1 MRPMIDENPLMK
13 WLWPLL
19 ASLAGAV
26 TALSFR
32 PFKRMTPADIF
43 MALFVGTTFAWF
55 VSPWVAHAAF
65 GYTPPGIRVVGAI
78 YYLMASGSN
87 ILIPFMIRRLKT
99 AVGPPAEEEL

>member
-1 MRPMIDENPLMK
+1 MLDDNPLLR

-32 PFKRMTPADIF
+32 PYAKMSPIDIIIV
-43 MALFVGTTFAWF
+43 LFVGTTFALF
-55 VSPWVAHAAF
+55 VSPWVAHTVF
-65 GYTPPGIRVVGAI
+65 GYSPPGIRVVGGL

-87 ILIPFMIRRLKT
+87 ILIPFAIRGLKRF
-99 AVGPPAEEEL
+99 VGSQKEDDA

>member
-1 MRPMIDENPLMK
+1 MSEDNPLLA

-32 PFKRMTPADIF
+32 PYARMSPIDIL

-55 VSPWVAHAAF
+55 VSPWVAHTAF
-65 GYTPPGIRVVGAI
+65 GYEPPGIRVVGGL
-78 YYLMASGSN
+78 YYIMASGSN
-87 ILIPFMIRRLKT
+87 ILIPFAIRGLKRF
-99 AVGPPAEEEL
+99 AGSGKEDEL